1 MFQVN
6 PEYII
11 SDMNTLTTK
20 SENLK
25 TLLED
30 VDKKIYALTTQGW
43 TSDSAQAYYSK
54 INTYVSGAK
63 AYIDELKVYFGK
75 VQQLAQHSIDSEQQ
89 MLNNLN

>member
-11 SDMNTLTTK
+11 SDMNSLTGK
-20 SENLK
+20 AENLK

-30 VDKKIYALTTQGW
+30 VDKKIYSLTSQGW

-63 AYIDELKVYFGK
+63 EYLEELKAYFGK
-75 VQQLAQHSIDSEQQ
+75 VQQLAQNSIDSEQQ
-89 MLNNLN
+89 MMNNLQ